1 MGFLEKIM
9 SSQKQ
14 VRCQKESEK
23 EPPSRRE
30 PKKKGRTKWVITAFL
45 VSFVI
50 SAVFSVAMGEVT
62 ANANIIV
69 AILLLLFFIFLGIV
83 FDVIGLAVAT
93 ADAAPFHSMAARRLR
108 AGKKGVWLVTNSD
121 KVSSVCNDIVGDI
134 CGVVTG
140 AAGTAIVAKLFAD
153 GAIWY
158 SLAVTSLISA
168 ITVGG
173 KAACKSFAMKHSTN
187 IVMMAAKLLSFFRK

>member
-1 MGFLEKIM
+1 MSTQKKIGCKAND
-9 SSQKQ
+9 SG
-14 VRCQKESEK
+14 K
-23 EPPSRRE
+23 EPPSKKDA
-30 PKKKGRTKWVITAFL
+30 KKKSRVKWVIIAFSL
-45 VSFVI
+45 SFVI

-62 ANANIIV
+62 ANANILV
-69 AILLLLFFIFLGIV
+69 AVLLLLFFIALGIL

-93 ADAAPFHSMAARRLR
+93 ADASPFHSMAARRLR
-108 AGKKGVWLVTNSD
+108 AGKKGVWLVANSD

-140 AAGTAIVAKLFAD
+140 AAGAAIVAKLFAD

-168 ITVGG
+168 LTVG
-173 KAACKSFAMKHSTN
+173 AMQSYS
-187 IVMMAAKLLSFFRK
+187 MA